1 MKKDELEKAL
11 KETQAQLQEAQ
22 KQIEAMEKDQHQ
34 KPPTATK
41 DDIRV
46 NLLHDA
52 ILQSCNDHCPQRDN
66 ESACKNCSIAE
77 TVRKAGFEPR
87 Q

>member
-11 KETQAQLQEAQ
+11 NDTKAQLQEAN
-22 KQIEAMEKDQHQ
+22 KRIEAMEKNQQ
-34 KPPTATK
+34 KPPMATQ

-52 ILQSCNDHCPQRDN
+52 IMQSCNDHCPQRDN